1 MDFHFKSIDHFQLVS
16 PIGSEDISRSFYH
29 GILKLREVE
38 KPETLKA
45 NGGVWFEAGS
55 INIHIGTEEPFIP
68 ARKAHPALEIEN
80 LSALKQ
86 HLIANEI
93 SFIEDERLPGA
104 NRIYVADPFGN
115 RIEILEW
122 KI

>member
-1 MDFHFKSIDHFQLVS
+1 MDFQFKSIDHFQLAS
-16 PIGSEDISRSFYH
+16 PKGSEDISRKFYH

-38 KPETLKA
+38 KPASLKV

-55 INIHIGTEEPFIP
+55 VNIHIGIEEPFIP
-68 ARKAHPALEIEN
+68 ARKAHPALEIEH
-80 LSALKQ
+80 LSGLKQ
-86 HLIANEI
+86 HLTQNDI

-104 NRIYVADPFGN
+104 DRIYVADPFGN

-122 KI
+122 K